1 MKHSKKKMN
10 SEKYKQIV
18 AYKNDGKI
26 PGGIHHKNN
35 FMDLAD
41 KYTMDKDNRLLRNKK
56 IVVQDFE
63 REELFTNLH
72 SKRNFYLMLY
82 TRERIKNIIFRAK

>member
-1 MKHSKKKMN
+1 MN
-10 SEKYKQIV
+10 SEIYKQIV
-18 AYKNDGKI
+18 AYKVNGAI
-26 PGGIHHKNN
+26 PRGIKHKNN